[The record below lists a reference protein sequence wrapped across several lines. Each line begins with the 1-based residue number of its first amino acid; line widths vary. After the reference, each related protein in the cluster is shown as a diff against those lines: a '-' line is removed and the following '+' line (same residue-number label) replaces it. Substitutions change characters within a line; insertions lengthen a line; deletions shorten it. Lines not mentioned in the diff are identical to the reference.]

1 MNDLTN
7 KMISVRNSV
16 FYMIIILALFGCNKS
31 KNNITGDL
39 NNQAGAIEIHRCFCS
54 ASAYRY
60 LIVIY
65 NGNEPTYYN
74 PINLAEDY
82 KDKNYGVV
90 FSADLLNDS
99 SIVYT
104 NLANDALVEAFKVR
118 NVKLIAIE
126 KTTE

>member
-1 MNDLTN
+1 M
-7 KMISVRNSV
+7 V
-16 FYMIIILALFGCNKS
+16 IILALFGCNKS

-60 LIVIY
+60 LIVTY
-65 NGNEPTYYN
+65 NGNEPIYYN

-82 KDKNYGVV
+82 KDQNYRIT

-126 KTTE
+126 KTAE